1 MERVISPINCIEHPK
16 LLLSYYCSS
25 HDTVFCD
32 NCKTEI
38 HGSCAEVHTV
48 KNASKSISDGDI
60 VKALVS
66 RITEAKESLSGT
78 TDKLEDNIA
87 TLSRQYDRIK
97 QNIFTARQSINE
109 YFDSLEAEL
118 TNVVHERCI
127 KGVEEKIVELER
139 RNYTLDQ
146 WEDDLQLAMRNDDEE
161 MLFTVVKILSKLH
174 NDMDSYLNDIFKEIK
189 IKHVRWTPIRTDKAS
204 IVSFVGKVSLSEM
217 SSTIQ
222 RPSSGKFTKALTRE
236 SSRVSPRSIGAVNI
250 TQESKTEQGLEKVSI
265 KTKQGWD
272 EISSKVK
279 DEEVEIT
286 GVNAGLNRASTK
298 NDMKSTE
305 TSTVIDLEDGSLKG
319 TNVSNDTNNRTEIK
333 VDEKI
338 CQENDS
344 EQNQHIGNSLNQEKG
359 DTVPDGGRKMTS
371 TRGSSRCKPEP
382 TIYSAK
388 SKFEATN
395 LGRKSSTEMQRGLFL
410 RNDGMLF
417 MDKTNKHI
425 FICNKEGQMLHKISL
440 NYEPLDVTMLD
451 EGRAVATIG
460 DNGIQIVN
468 IHSLRKEKAHDVGG
482 FCGGITSYKGQIIVS
497 VDKKL
502 RLLDALGYTLRRL
515 QHDGSASFVCSD
527 NAGKI
532 YYTDSMDHAVHCIA
546 WFGIPVFTYS
556 NKGLK
561 CPMGIVV
568 DSDWFV
574 YVAGF
579 ESCNVQKLWP
589 NGRYHSDFL
598 TEKDELHEPS
608 SLAYNENEHEILVI
622 SDNNQ
627 TVELYDLNDGI
638 RHQQ

>member
-25 HDTVFCD
+25 HDTVFCE
-32 NCKTEI
+32 NCKTEV
-38 HGSCAEVHTV
+38 HGSCVEIHTV
-48 KNASKSISDGDI
+48 KNAAKSISDGEI

-66 RITEAKESLSGT
+66 RITEAKESLSDT

-87 TLSRQYDRIK
+87 TLSQQYDSIK
-97 QNIFTARQSINE
+97 QNIFTARQSINQ
-109 YFDSLEAEL
+109 YFDSLESEL
-118 TNVVHERCI
+118 TNLVREHCI
-127 KGVEEKIVELER
+127 KGVEENIVELER

-146 WEDDLQLAMRNDDEE
+146 WEDDLQLAMRSDDEE
-161 MLFTVVKILSKLH
+161 MLFTVVKILSKLQ
-174 NDMDSYLNDIFKEIK
+174 NDMESYLNDILEEIK
-189 IKHVRWTPIRTDKAS
+189 ITHVRWTPIKTDRAS
-204 IVSFVGKVSLSEM
+204 IVSFVGKVSLTEM
-217 SSTIQ
+217 SSKIQ
-222 RPSSGKFTKALTRE
+222 DPSSGKCTKTLPPD
-236 SSRVSPRSIGAVNI
+236 SSRNSPSNIGAVNI
-250 TQESKTEQGLEKVSI
+250 AQESKSEQGLEKVSI

-279 DEEVEIT
+279 DEEIEIT
-286 GVNAGLNRASTK
+286 GVNAGLNRACSKNNMKLTK
-298 NDMKSTE
+298 TL
-305 TSTVIDLEDGSLKG
+305 TVVDLEDELSKEV
-319 TNVSNDTNNRTEIK
+319 NKSNDTSNQTETK

-338 CQENDS
+338 DQENNS
-344 EQNQHIGNSLNQEKG
+344 EKTQPIENLLNQQDI
-359 DTVPDGGRKMTS
+359 DTIPDNARKMTS
-371 TRGSSRCKPEP
+371 TRGSSRSKAD
-382 TIYSAK
+382 TIIYSAK

-395 LGRKSSTEMQRGLFL
+395 LGRKNSTEVQRGLFL
-410 RNDGMLF
+410 TNEGMLF

-440 NYEPLDVTMLD
+440 NYEPQDVTMLD
-451 EGRAVATIG
+451 EDRAVATIG
-460 DNGIQIVN
+460 DNGIQMVN

-502 RLLDALGYTLRRL
+502 RLLDAFGYTLRRL

-532 YYTDSMDHAVHCIA
+532 YYTDSMNHAVHCIA

-579 ESCNVQKLWP
+579 ESCNVQKLSP

-608 SLAYNENEHEILVI
+608 SLAYNEKESEILVI

-627 TVELYDLNDGI
+627 SVELYDLNDGI
-638 RHQQ
+638 RQQQ